1 MDALKTPLFAALG
14 ARMQFLGARSAVI
27 AENIA
32 NADTPGYAARDLK
45 PADFSAHLPRPALRV
60 SDARHIAQAASSSI
74 SARATLSPDAEASLN
89 GNKVSLETQTMKL
102 AETRMEYD
110 LAASVYRKGLS
121 MLRLAARGGR

>member
-14 ARMQFLGARSAVI
+14 ARLQFLGARSAVI

-32 NADTPGYAARDLK
+32 NADTPGYAARDLQQS
-45 PADFSAHLPRPALRV
+45 DFSVRVNRHALLV
-60 SDARHIAQAASSSI
+60 SDPRHIAHGGGAAVT
-74 SARATLSPDAEASLN
+74 ARPSPAPDADASLN